1 MAAGRAHV
9 GNEGE
14 CQMPWKKKEVL
25 RYVEVYAEK
34 TKTYAS
40 LLESVSTF
48 LLNNLF
54 YFLHSKFNSCIA
66 P

>member
-40 LLESVSTF
+40 LLES
-48 LLNNLF
+48 L
-54 YFLHSKFNSCIA
+54 
-66 P
+66 